1 MIFLFLNRMKFI
13 FSSKKKL
20 RLNKKFSLMK
30 AEYSSQLTLYG
41 IASKYLFSLN
51 AYLFLISSFITG
63 KNHKSDTTLYNKIE
77 AL

>member
-30 AEYSSQLTLYG
+30 VEHSSQLTLYG
-41 IASKYLFSLN
+41 RASKRLISLI
-51 AYLFLISSFITG
+51 AYLFLMSSLINR